1 MLRDKRVWLG
11 VATVVVLVVAW
22 RVLMPAAAPAPAPP
36 AARPR
41 GARPLADA
49 QPIVLRPVKLD
60 ALTADREQPNEA
72 KRNPF
77 RFQQP
82 PPPPPPPKPIFT
94 PTPPPGAQGPVM
106 PTAPA
111 GPPPPPPIPLKYI
124 GMVERENG
132 VKCAILSDGKSAPQH
147 GKEGDVI
154 DGRYRI
160 VKIGLESVE
169 LTYVDGR
176 GRQTVRLTGQ

>member
-1 MLRDKRVWLG
+1 VPPTPEPLPV
-11 VATVVVLVVAW
+11 
-22 RVLMPAAAPAPAPP
+22 PAAPELPE
-36 AARPR
+36 
-41 GARPLADA
+41 DA
-49 QPIVLRPVKLD
+49 
-60 ALTADREQPNEA
+60 
-72 KRNPF
+72 
-77 RFQQP
+77 P
-82 PPPPPPPKPIFT
+82 PPPPLGAPLDPVPAVVPPP
-94 PTPPPGAQGPVM
+94 
-106 PTAPA
+106 PA
-111 GPPPPPPIPLKYI
+111 GPPPPPPIALKYI

-132 VKCAILSDGKSAPQH
+132 VKWAILSDGKSAPQH